1 MLIQE
6 VLNSWEKRVTKVAK
20 SVIGEKTVVCG
31 RSTKWWD
38 EEIKGKI
45 KQRREVYRDFDIT
58 ETANYGR
65 SIVSCVK
72 K

>member
-1 MLIQE
+1 MGGQSDGGTKKLK
-6 VLNSWEKRVTKVAK
+6 VKLNK
-20 SVIGEKTVVCG
+20 
-31 RSTKWWD
+31 D
-38 EEIKGKI
+38 E
-45 KQRREVYRDFDIT
+45 RYTRDFDIT